1 MRGSSAGPSAALRE
15 KWYRQQPPAARARL
29 SVVVRSESVGSRCSG
44 YVAGVGGYYWDDKS
58 RKRRR
63 SDGGSLAAAWIGF
76 ALFAL
81 ALSIAVVAVTATGT
95 LTVLVGG
102 VILVCLVAGVVVFR
116 QALER
121 PPTRTELAATLRR
134 ALRNPY
140 S

>member
-1 MRGSSAGPSAALRE
+1 VLGVFGGG
-15 KWYRQQPPAARARL
+15 
-29 SVVVRSESVGSRCSG
+29 VR
-44 YVAGVGGYYWDDKS
+44 GYYWDERS

-63 SDGGSLAAAWIGF
+63 SDGGSLAAAWVGF
-76 ALFAL
+76 VLFAL
-81 ALSIAVVAVTATGT
+81 AVGVAVVAVTASGM

-102 VILVCLVAGVVVFR
+102 VILVCLVAGVVIFR

-121 PPTRTELAATLRR
+121 PPTRSEIAATLRH